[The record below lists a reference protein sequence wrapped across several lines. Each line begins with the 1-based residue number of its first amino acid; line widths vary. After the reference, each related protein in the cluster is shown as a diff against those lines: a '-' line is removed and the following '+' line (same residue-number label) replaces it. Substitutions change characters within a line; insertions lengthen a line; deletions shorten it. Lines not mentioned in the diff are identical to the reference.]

1 MDKKLTTEWEAA
13 IDALMNT
20 DPDKRRHFA
29 LLLVSLVKCYTN
41 SDEWKAVILIHN
53 QDALLTFSAG
63 ATEAESAEMLQTAN
77 EAVMLAATADAPPK
91 EMFN

>member
-1 MDKKLTTEWEAA
+1 MDKKLTDAWAESMS
-13 IDALMNT
+13 ALMHI
-20 DPDKRRHFA
+20 DPDRRRHFA

-41 SDEWKAVILIHN
+41 NDEWKAVILIHN

-63 ATEAESAEMLQTAN
+63 ADEAEAAEMLQTAN